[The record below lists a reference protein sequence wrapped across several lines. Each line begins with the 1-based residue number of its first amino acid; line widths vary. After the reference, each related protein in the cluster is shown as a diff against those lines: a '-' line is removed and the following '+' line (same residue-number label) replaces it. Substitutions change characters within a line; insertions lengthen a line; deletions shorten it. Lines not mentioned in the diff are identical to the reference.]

1 MQSFDLLFDQNIIDI
16 YENMRNTVIN
26 KGESSDDQSE
36 LVLVSKDELKSLY
49 RKLREYEDRLK
60 KSEYEH
66 TKLLAYFTQKI
77 TID

>member
-1 MQSFDLLFDQNIIDI
+1 MS
-16 YENMRNTVIN
+16 NTVIN
-26 KGESSDDQSE
+26 EGESLDDQSE

-49 RKLREYEDRLK
+49 LKLRDYEDRLK

-66 TKLLAYFTQKI
+66 RKLLAYFTQKI

>member
-1 MQSFDLLFDQNIIDI
+1 MS
-16 YENMRNTVIN
+16 NTVIN
-26 KGESSDDQSE
+26 EGENSDDQSK
-36 LVLVSKDELKSLY
+36 LVLVSKDELKSLC

-66 TKLLAYFTQKI
+66 RKLLAYFTQKI

>member
-1 MQSFDLLFDQNIIDI
+1 MNS
-16 YENMRNTVIN
+16 TVIN
-26 KGESSDDQSE
+26 NEGKSSEDHSE
-36 LVLVSKDELKSLY
+36 LVLVSKCELKSLY

-66 TKLLAYFTQKI
+66 RKLLAYFTQKI

>member
-1 MQSFDLLFDQNIIDI
+1 MNS
-16 YENMRNTVIN
+16 TVIN
-26 KGESSDDQSE
+26 NEGKSSEDHSE
-36 LVLVSKDELKSLY
+36 LVLISKCELKSLY

-66 TKLLAYFTQKI
+66 RKLLAYFTQKI

>member
-1 MQSFDLLFDQNIIDI
+1 MS
-16 YENMRNTVIN
+16 NTVIN
-26 KGESSDDQSE
+26 GGESSDDQSK

-66 TKLLAYFTQKI
+66 RKLLAYFTQKI

>member
-1 MQSFDLLFDQNIIDI
+1 MS
-16 YENMRNTVIN
+16 NTVIN
-26 KGESSDDQSE
+26 EGESLDDQSE

-49 RKLREYEDRLK
+49 LKLREYEDRLK

-66 TKLLAYFTQKI
+66 RKLLAYFTQKI